1 MEDRSKILI
10 IGVTGN
16 LGFHLAKTSVEFA
29 HPTFA
34 LVRDSA
40 FSQSDKLQKLQTLT
54 DAGVRILKGSLQDEE
69 KLMEAVKLVDVVICA
84 VAATHALDQKL
95 LIRVIKQA
103 GCIKRFVPSEFGMDP
118 DRVQIRGMD
127 YDFYSKKAEIRRLVE
142 AEGILHTY
150 VSCNFY
156 TSYLLPSLVQPGLK
170 LPPRDRVKIFGD
182 GNVKAVFVM
191 ECDVAAF
198 TISTVDDPRT
208 LNKVLYLRPLGNV
221 VSMNELVEMWEHKI
235 RKKVEKVNV
244 SSEELL
250 RAIKETPYP
259 DNMELIFVYSAFI
272 KGDQTYFDIEVVNG
286 LEGTQLYPR
295 LSYTTVGQYL
305 DTMI

>member
-69 KLMEAVKLVDVVICA
+69 KLMEA
-84 VAATHALDQKL
+84 KL